1 MAGSNKYVDSGGK
14 GSLEKLKD
22 FLKVSGSSFNESLLL
37 ETGDDEGKRNAIHK
51 LIDKTVG
58 ELKDFDVADTNTP
71 LLMSAKL
78 RTLEKQIQLIL
89 SQEKRS

>member
-1 MAGSNKYVDSGGK
+1 MAGNNQYADSGRE

-22 FLKVSGSSFNESLLL
+22 FLKVTGSHFNESLLL

-51 LIDKTVG
+51 LIDKTVV
-58 ELKDFDVADTNTP
+58 ELKDFDVADSNTP

-89 SQEKRS
+89 SVEKRS